1 MSRRWINSV
10 DVEVDPVKGSILTDQ
25 SSPATF
31 IGGTRTVPASATPQP
46 LVATPTPCR
55 FVWIGARV
63 DNFGNPQNQYPCFVG
78 DAAGQNIP
86 VMPSNYEGLVIRV
99 DDAAK
104 VFVRVVTNNSG
115 VVYRIFA

>member
-1 MSRRWINSV
+1 
-10 DVEVDPVKGSILTDQ
+10 ILTDQ
-25 SSPATF
+25 ASPGTF
-31 IGGTRTVPASATPQP
+31 IGGTKTVPLPSTPQP

-63 DNFGNPQNQYPCFVG
+63 DNVGNPQNYYPCFIG
-78 DAAGQNIP
+78 DATSQNIP
-86 VMPSNYEGLVIRV
+86 VMPSNFEGLVIRV

-104 VFVRVVTNNSG
+104 VFVRVVSSNNG